1 MTSVKL
7 AGVAKSSDNQQVHY
21 VATDPKASYTLL
33 SPDVPEDY
41 SPSCIDWV
49 SADKVDYS
57 LMPPTA
63 QEGKYEAS
71 SVKNHG
77 LPLSYLQIRTVEE
90 GAEWYKTHTR
100 YPDLVCDMLARYEF
114 GDLRYTTKKE
124 FKNLRK
130 KAERK
135 QTKRQ
140 TNLHVKR
147 GPTIVSFD

>member
-21 VATDPKASYTLL
+21 VASDPKASYTLL
-33 SPDVPEDY
+33 NPDVPEDY
-41 SPSCIDWV
+41 SPACIDWV
-49 SADKVDYS
+49 SADKVDYN

-90 GAEWYKTHTR
+90 GAEWYKAHTR

-135 QTKRQ
+135 QAKRPQ
-140 TNLHVKR
+140 NLQVKR

>member
-7 AGVAKSSDNQQVHY
+7 QGVAKSSDNQQVHY
-21 VATDPKASYTLL
+21 VASDPKASYTLL
-33 SPDVPEDY
+33 NPDVPEDY
-41 SPSCIDWV
+41 SPACIDWV
-49 SADKVDYS
+49 SADKVDYN
-57 LMPPTA
+57 LMPPSA
-63 QEGKYEAS
+63 VEGKYEAS

-77 LPLSYLQIRTVEE
+77 LPLSYLQIRSVEE
-90 GAEWYKTHTR
+90 GAEWYKAHTR
-100 YPDLVCDMLARYEF
+100 YPDMVCDMLARYEF

-130 KAERK
+130 RTQRK

-140 TNLHVKR
+140 TNLQVKR